1 MIPQEVWL
9 VVSLQVVLGFADVA
23 VHHELIARLPWRSG
37 AAPELRLHGARNLVY
52 AVIFLTLAWVV
63 PFGWTALI
71 LAGLLLAEAT
81 ITFVDWIVEDSSRP
95 LPVSERVLHGLLAI
109 NFGVL
114 LALVAP
120 IIWQWLSE
128 PASVEFVV
136 RGVWSWLA
144 TVAAAGL
151 LAMAIRDFAAGRRVG
166 RFRTRPLPLDLPDR
180 QRWLVTG
187 GTGFVGRRLTE
198 ALAGDGHEVT
208 VLTRDTQRARN
219 LSAPFRVVTSLD
231 QIDSSEQI
239 DVVVHL
245 AGEPVAGGPWTPA
258 RRERIERSRPEMAK
272 RLIELIRRLE
282 VKPKVLVG
290 ASAVGWYGDCGEA
303 VLNEGADYRDCFA
316 HRSCEAAEAA
326 AAEAERLGVRVVM
339 LRIGLVLGRE
349 DGLLAKLLTPFDLG
363 LGARLGSGRQWMSW
377 IERDDLVRLIA
388 FASTHEPLRGP
399 VNAVA
404 PHALTNREFTKAL
417 ARALRRPAW
426 FVLPRVLL
434 VGALGDM
441 ARELMLASQRAVPA
455 KALDNGFE
463 FRLPEIDAALAGA
476 LS

>member
-1 MIPQEVWL
+1 MIPLEVWL
-9 VVSLQVVLGFADVA
+9 VLSVQVVLGFADVA

-37 AAPELRLHGARNLVY
+37 AAPELRLHSARNLAY
-52 AVIFLTLAWVV
+52 AVIFLTLAWIV
-63 PFGWTALI
+63 PLGWTAWI
-71 LAGLLLAEAT
+71 LAALLLAEAT
-81 ITFVDWIVEDSSRP
+81 ITFIDWIVEDSSRP
-95 LPVSERVLHGLLAI
+95 LPASERALHGLLAI

-114 LALVAP
+114 LALLAP
-120 IIWQWLSE
+120 IVWQWQSE
-128 PASVEFVV
+128 PASLEFVV

-151 LAMAIRDFAAGRRVG
+151 LAMAIRDFAASRRVD
-166 RFRTRPLPLDLPDR
+166 RFQTTPLSLDLPDH

-198 ALAGDGHEVT
+198 ALADGGHEVT
-208 VLTRDTQRARN
+208 VLTRDVNRAPH
-219 LSAPFRVVTSLD
+219 LTAPFRVVTSLD
-231 QIDSSEQI
+231 QVDSTERF
-239 DVVVHL
+239 DVIVHL

-258 RRERIERSRPEMAK
+258 RRQRIERSRPEMAS

-282 VKPKVLVG
+282 TKPKVLIG
-290 ASAVGWYGDCGEA
+290 ASAVGWYGDRGDTLLDEDA
-303 VLNEGADYRDCFA
+303 EYQDCFA
-316 HRSCEAAEAA
+316 HRSCELAEVAS
-326 AAEAERLGVRVVM
+326 AEAERLGVRVVM

-349 DGLLAKLLTPFDLG
+349 DGLLAQLLTPFDLG

-377 IERDDLVRLIA
+377 IERDDLARLIA
-388 FASTHEPLRGP
+388 FASTHEAIRGP

-404 PHALTNREFTKAL
+404 PHAVTNRVFTKAL

-426 FVLPRVLL
+426 FVLPRFLL

-441 ARELMLASQRAVPA
+441 ARELMLASQRAFPA
-455 KALDNGFE
+455 KALENGFE
-463 FRLPEIDAALAGA
+463 FRQPEIDAALAKA

>member
-1 MIPQEVWL
+1 MIPLEVWL
-9 VVSLQVVLGFADVA
+9 VVSVQVVLGFADVV

-37 AAPELRLHGARNLVY
+37 AVPELRLHATRNLAY
-52 AVIFLTLAWVV
+52 AVIFLTLAWIL
-63 PFGWTALI
+63 PLGWTAWI
-71 LAGLLLAEAT
+71 LAALLLAEAT
-81 ITFVDWIVEDSSRP
+81 ITFIDWIVEDSSRP
-95 LPVSERVLHGLLAI
+95 LPASERALHGLLAI

-114 LALVAP
+114 LALLAP
-120 IIWQWLSE
+120 IVWQWQSE
-128 PASVEFVV
+128 PTSLEFVV

-151 LAMAIRDFAAGRRVG
+151 LAMAIRDFAASRRVD
-166 RFRTRPLPLDLPDR
+166 RFQTTPLPLDLPDH

-208 VLTRDTQRARN
+208 VLTRDVNRAPH

-231 QIDSSEQI
+231 QVDSTERF
-239 DVVVHL
+239 DVIVHL

-258 RRERIERSRPEMAK
+258 RRQRIERSRPETAS

-282 VKPKVLVG
+282 PKPKVLIG
-290 ASAVGWYGDCGEA
+290 ASAVGWYGDRGDALLDE
-303 VLNEGADYRDCFA
+303 NADYEDCFA
-316 HRSCEAAEAA
+316 HRSCESAEVAST
-326 AAEAERLGVRVVM
+326 EAERHGVRVVM

-349 DGLLAKLLTPFDLG
+349 DGLLAQLLTPFDLG

-377 IERDDLVRLIA
+377 IERDDLARLIA
-388 FASTHEPLRGP
+388 FASTHEAIRGP
-399 VNAVA
+399 MNAVA
-404 PHALTNREFTKAL
+404 PHAVTNKVFTKAL

-426 FVLPRVLL
+426 FALPRVLL

-455 KALDNGFE
+455 KALENGFE
-463 FRLPEIDAALAGA
+463 FRQPEIDAALAKA

>member
-1 MIPQEVWL
+1 MIPLEVWL
-9 VVSLQVVLGFADVA
+9 VVCVQVVLGFADVV
-23 VHHELIARLPWRSG
+23 VHHELIARLPWRTG

-52 AVIFLTLAWVV
+52 AVIFLMLAWVV
-63 PFGWTALI
+63 PFGWTALM

-81 ITFVDWIVEDSSRP
+81 ITLIDWIVEDSSRP
-95 LPVSERVLHGLLAI
+95 LPASERALHGLLAI
-109 NFGVL
+109 NFGIL
-114 LALVAP
+114 LALLAP
-120 IIWQWLSE
+120 VVWQWLSE
-128 PASVEFVV
+128 PASLEFVV

-144 TVAAAGL
+144 TVAGAGL
-151 LAMAIRDFAAGRRVG
+151 VGMAIRDFAAARRVD
-166 RFRTRPLPLDLPDR
+166 RFQTRPLSLDLPDR

-208 VLTRDTQRARN
+208 VLSRDIKRAPR
-219 LSAPFRVVTSLD
+219 LAAPFRLVTSLD
-231 QIDSSEQI
+231 QIDSTERF

-245 AGEPVAGGPWTPA
+245 AGEPVAGGLWTPA
-258 RRERIERSRPEMAK
+258 RRQRIERSRPEVAK

-282 VKPKVLVG
+282 TKPKVLIG
-290 ASAVGWYGDCGEA
+290 ASAVGWYGDRGEA
-303 VLNEGADYRDCFA
+303 VLDESAGYRDCFA

-326 AAEAERLGVRVVM
+326 SVEAERHGVRVVM

-349 DGLLAKLLTPFDLG
+349 DGLLARLLTPFDLG

-388 FASTHEPLRGP
+388 FASTGEAIRGP

-404 PHALTNREFTKAL
+404 PHPVTNGMFTNAL
-417 ARALRRPAW
+417 ARALSRPAW
-426 FVLPRVLL
+426 FALPRALL
-434 VGALGDM
+434 VGVLGDM

-463 FRLPEIDAALAGA
+463 FRFPDINAALAKA

>member
-1 MIPQEVWL
+1 MIPLEVWL

-52 AVIFLTLAWVV
+52 AVIFLALAWIL
-63 PFGWTALI
+63 PLGWTALI

-81 ITFVDWIVEDSSRP
+81 ITFIDWIVEDSSRP
-95 LPVSERVLHGLLAI
+95 LPASERALHGLLAI

-114 LALVAP
+114 LALLAP
-120 IIWQWLSE
+120 IVWQWLRE

-144 TVAAAGL
+144 TAAGAGL
-151 LAMAIRDFAAGRRVG
+151 LGMAVRDFAASRRVD

-231 QIDSSEQI
+231 QIDSSEHI
-239 DVVVHL
+239 DIVVHL

-272 RLIELIRRLE
+272 RLIELIRRLKTKPE
-282 VKPKVLVG
+282 VLIG

-303 VLNEGADYRDCFA
+303 VLNEGANYQDCFA
-316 HRSCEAAEAA
+316 HRSCKAAEAA

-388 FASTHEPLRGP
+388 FASTHEALRGP

-404 PHALTNREFTKAL
+404 PHAVANRVFTKAL

-463 FRLPEIDAALAGA
+463 FRFPEIDAALARA

>member
-1 MIPQEVWL
+1 MIPLEVWL

-52 AVIFLTLAWVV
+52 AVIFLTLAWIL
-63 PFGWTALI
+63 PLGWTALI

-81 ITFVDWIVEDSSRP
+81 ITFIDWIVEDSSRP
-95 LPVSERVLHGLLAI
+95 LPASERALHGLLAI

-114 LALVAP
+114 LALLAP
-120 IIWQWLSE
+120 IIWQWLRE

-144 TVAAAGL
+144 TAAAAGL
-151 LAMAIRDFAAGRRVG
+151 VGMAIRDFAAARRVD

-198 ALAGDGHEVT
+198 ALAGDGHDVT

-245 AGEPVAGGPWTPA
+245 AGEPVTGGPWTPA
-258 RRERIERSRPEMAK
+258 RRERIGRSRPEMAK

-326 AAEAERLGVRVVM
+326 AAEAERLGVRVVV

-349 DGLLAKLLTPFDLG
+349 DGLLARLLTPFDLG

-377 IERDDLVRLIA
+377 IERDDLARLIA
-388 FASTHEPLRGP
+388 FVSTHEAIRGP

-404 PHALTNREFTKAL
+404 PHAVTNRVFTKAL

-455 KALDNGFE
+455 KVLDNGFE
-463 FRLPEIDAALAGA
+463 FRLPEIDVALARA

>member
-1 MIPQEVWL
+1 MIPSQVWL
-9 VVSLQVVLGFADVA
+9 VLSVQVVLGFADVV

-37 AAPELRLHGARNLVY
+37 AGPELRLHAARNLAY
-52 AVIFLTLAWVV
+52 AVIFLTLGWIL
-63 PFGWTALI
+63 PLGWTAWI
-71 LAGLLLAEAT
+71 LAALLLAEAT
-81 ITFVDWIVEDSSRP
+81 ITFIDWIVEDSSRP
-95 LPVSERVLHGLLAI
+95 LPATERALHGLLAI

-114 LALVAP
+114 LALLAP
-120 IIWQWLSE
+120 IVWQWQSE
-128 PASVEFVV
+128 PASLEVVV

-151 LAMAIRDFAAGRRVG
+151 LAMAIRDFAASRRVD
-166 RFRTRPLPLDLPDR
+166 RFQTTPLSMDLPDH

-208 VLTRDTQRARN
+208 VLTRNINRAPH
-219 LSAPFRVVTSLD
+219 LTAPFRVVTSLD
-231 QIDSSEQI
+231 QIDSTERF
-239 DVVVHL
+239 DVIVHL

-258 RRERIERSRPEMAK
+258 RRQRIERSRPEMAS

-282 VKPKVLVG
+282 TKPKVLIG
-290 ASAVGWYGDCGEA
+290 ASAVGWYGDRGDTLLDEDA
-303 VLNEGADYRDCFA
+303 GYQDCFA
-316 HRSCEAAEAA
+316 HRSCQSAEVAST
-326 AAEAERLGVRVVM
+326 EAERHGVRVVM

-349 DGLLAKLLTPFDLG
+349 DGLLAQLLTPFDLG

-377 IERDDLVRLIA
+377 IERDDLARLIA
-388 FASTHEPLRGP
+388 FVSTHEAIRGP

-404 PHALTNREFTKAL
+404 PHAVTNRVFTKAL

-426 FVLPRVLL
+426 FALPRVLL
-434 VGALGDM
+434 VGVLGDM

-455 KALDNGFE
+455 KALNNGFE
-463 FRLPEIDAALAGA
+463 FRQPKIDAALAKA